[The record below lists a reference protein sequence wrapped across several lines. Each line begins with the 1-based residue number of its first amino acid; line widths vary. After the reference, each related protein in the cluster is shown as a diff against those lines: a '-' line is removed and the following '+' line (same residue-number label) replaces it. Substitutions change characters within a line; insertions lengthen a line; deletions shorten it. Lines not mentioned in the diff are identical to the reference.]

1 MTNILSKILK
11 SNKIQVVG
19 IFEDF
24 GGLEIVVLTIK
35 KEKNILNILDS
46 VLYDSFE
53 IFKKKIDIKL
63 PTILCYN
70 GKKVLNKKVD
80 ITNES
85 EVNWKKN
92 LDLNSVYHLT
102 YSTENNIFISF
113 CRKEIIDSWI
123 QKMVSS
129 KIQIVDVY
137 LSSFVSIILSSAINS
152 ETYISDRI
160 ELLFKDSELI
170 DFSKLD
176 SIDKVNYDIG
186 NSKLSNFELPLYSAA
201 LCYFTN
207 NLHFEKSAFENLKE
221 EEIIYKKA
229 FNFLGVGSLVLFFIS
244 LLMSYF
250 LIQYFIVKN
259 AELNQENLYSNKSY
273 QEILLLENQIKE
285 KEELINKSG
294 FLSKHFLSYYSF
306 EILNSLPNSI
316 SLDKLYLNPLQKDIK
331 ENENI
336 LFIPYQIVMN
346 GITKNE
352 NEFNV
357 WIKNIKTKNWLKK
370 IEIKSIKTDKK
381 NNTIFELI
389 ITIN

>member
-1 MTNILSKILK
+1 MISILSKILK

-19 IFEDF
+19 IFEDSDD
-24 GGLEIVVLTIK
+24 LEIIVLTLK
-35 KEKNILNILDS
+35 KEKNKLIILDS
-46 VLYDSFE
+46 QIYDSFE
-53 IFKKKIDIKL
+53 SFEKSINLKL

-80 ITNES
+80 ITNETD
-85 EVNWKKN
+85 VNWKKN
-92 LDLNSVYHLT
+92 LDLNTVYHLT

-113 CRKEIIDSWI
+113 CRKEIIDTWI
-123 QKMVSS
+123 QKLISA
-129 KIQIVDVY
+129 KIQIIDVY
-137 LSSFVSIILSSAINS
+137 LGSFVSIILSNVLNS

-160 ELLFKDSELI
+160 ELQIKDSKLI
-170 DFSKLD
+170 DFSKMNSFD
-176 SIDKVNYDIG
+176 NVNYDIG
-186 NSKLSNFELPLYSAA
+186 NSQLSNFELPLYSAA
-201 LCYFTN
+201 LCYFTD
-207 NLHFEKSAFENLKE
+207 NLDFEKSAFENLKE
-221 EEIIYKKA
+221 EELIYKKA
-229 FNFLGVGSLVLFFIS
+229 FNYLGVGSLVLFFIS

-250 LIQYFIVKN
+250 LIQYFIAKN
-259 AELNQENLYSNKSY
+259 AELNVENLYSNKSY
-273 QEILLLENQIKE
+273 QEILLLETQIKE

-294 FLSKHFLSYYSF
+294 FLSKHLLSYYSF

-316 SLDKLYLNPLQKDIK
+316 SLDKLYINPLQKEIK

-336 LFIPYQIVMN
+336 QFIPYQIVIN

-357 WIKNIKTKNWLKK
+357 WIKNIKIKNWLKK

-381 NNTIFELI
+381 NNIIFELI